1 MNFYNFGSGSSGN
14 CYLLDLERPGRAS
27 AKILLEAGIGYTDL
41 LTRMSSYGLN
51 LTDVDAALISHEH
64 KDHAALAKTLAKRGM
79 RVYGNARVC
88 SSPTYEC
95 KHKMVKCVAS
105 GVYVIPFK
113 VEHDAPDTF
122 GYLISTEAE
131 SVLFWTDC
139 KYIRADLSHYKP
151 YYILAEANYDG
162 RVIHFAMEEAERAD
176 DRGNIFRY
184 KRLLQSHMSLMN
196 CIKTLRTLDLTNT
209 KAIFLIHLSE
219 RHANESYFKKT
230 VEDSTGVQTFVCK
243 KSGGIV

>member
-1 MNFYNFGSGSSGN
+1 MMFYNLGSGSSGN
-14 CYLLDLERPGRAS
+14 CYLLDLERPGKPS

-41 LTRMSSYGLN
+41 LTRMSSYGLK
-51 LTDVDAALISHEH
+51 LTDVESVLISHEH
-64 KDHAALAKTLAKRGM
+64 KDHAALAITLAKRGM
-79 RVYGNARVC
+79 RVYGNERVC
-88 SSPTYEC
+88 SSPSYEC
-95 KHKMVKCVAS
+95 KHKTVKCIAS
-105 GVYVIPFK
+105 GVYVVPFR

-151 YYILAEANYDG
+151 DYILAEANYDG
-162 RVIHFAMEEAERAD
+162 QVIHFALEEAERAD

-196 CIKTLRTLDLTNT
+196 CVKTLGTLDLTNT

-230 VEDSTGVQTFVCK
+230 VESSTGVQTFVCK
-243 KSGGIV
+243 KSGGII